1 MQWALHEHRQC
12 GCRVGRAAERE
23 RHPSWARGGWVAA
36 AQGPGASSHAP
47 GPAHRAGVR
56 SSRLPEG
63 HVRTNLR
70 SLTPAGCEQP
80 GKSSRRGQHLA
91 QGETE
96 ESFRK
101 WSQDSVK
108 RPMGEAHEA
117 SVECS
122 RELYMHTHK
131 GHWTHSRN
139 VIMESTIQQFQKFC
153 AQIIFECRQPQLPG
167 CEVTRAA
174 HGSDGTGAWM
184 VRGGSDGPVSQME
197 RTGQVRGPTGRP
209 G

>member
-1 MQWALHEHRQC
+1 MSSGAGRGKGETPVL
-12 GCRVGRAAERE
+12 GTGRVGGRGTGTRSQFSRSRASSQSRRE
-23 RHPSWARGGWVAA
+23 KQPAARGT
-36 AQGPGASSHAP
+36 
-47 GPAHRAGVR
+47 R
-56 SSRLPEG
+56 
-63 HVRTNLR
+63 VRTNLR